1 MMHFIGNFL
10 LIFWL
15 GVLGNHS
22 ITADKD
28 TKVQTE
34 LKKIMEELHAIG
46 LSVVVVDKGQ
56 IVYSESLGYKS
67 IDTSNGCGKS
77 PCKTDISLELL
88 LFQKRLWRRLFFG

>member
-1 MMHFIGNFL
+1 MHFIGSFL

-15 GVLGNHS
+15 GFWGNHF
-22 ITADKD
+22 IATDKD

-56 IVYSESLGYKS
+56 IDSV
-67 IDTSNGCGKS
+67 
-77 PCKTDISLELL
+77 
-88 LFQKRLWRRLFFG
+88 